1 MRWPGWAAELRASL
15 ELFAPLFASRQ
26 KVEKTEAERM
36 LLKEEPL
43 GLKKRLINKKGWKW
57 KDRIF

>member
-15 ELFAPLFASRQ
+15 EFFAPLFVSRQ
-26 KVEKTEAERM
+26 KVEKTEAERK

-43 GLKKRLINKKGWKW
+43 ELKQIELNEKLN
-57 KDRIF
+57 